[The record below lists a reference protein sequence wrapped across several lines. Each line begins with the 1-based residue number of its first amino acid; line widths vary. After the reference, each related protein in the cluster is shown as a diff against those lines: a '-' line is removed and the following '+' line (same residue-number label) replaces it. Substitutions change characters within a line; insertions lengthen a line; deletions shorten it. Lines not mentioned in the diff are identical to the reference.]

1 MIVTRVSVIPP
12 ATVYRRTMTSNER
25 YMEERLWQ
33 RALRRLDNPQPEPA
47 PAAPV
52 SRKKK
57 GKRSFRSVLTA
68 VSRGLGRYVDIEV

>member
-12 ATVYRRTMTSNER
+12 STVYRRTMKSNER

-47 PAAPV
+47 PAAV
-52 SRKKK
+52 TRKKK
-57 GKRSFRSVLTA
+57 GKRSFRSILNV

>member
-12 ATVYRRTMTSNER
+12 TTVYRRTMTSNER

-47 PAAPV
+47 PAPV
-52 SRKKK
+52 TRKKK
-57 GKRSFRSVLTA
+57 GKRSFRSMLTA
-68 VSRGLGRYVDIEV
+68 VSKGLGRYVDIEV